1 MDHPLIPPIGS
12 VSQAFRAFRVAWVS
26 ALGRSADG
34 EPVVPTSF
42 AAQHARVLHF
52 IDVRDRDELVGP
64 MGRIPGSFSV
74 PGREFE
80 RISDTLMD
88 ADPIV
93 VVDAYEERAP
103 AAAALLEARGH
114 RLVAFLRGGL
124 DAWRAHGLGVTRDE
138 LGADDELRRVVPS
151 FDAQRRVLSAEDVRE
166 HVGDPRALQRQK
178 LAALLTH
185 GRLSC
190 VDGRDHGALLG
201 TPGGD
206 GGELLLVLSALER
219 VTGRRLGDDDVARIL
234 LRRLDA
240 FGHCAVHTDIAAA
253 NRIIATL
260 RAAPNLARHVEG
272 IQDTLEWRRFWMRPP
287 RELHDELLEI
297 AIQPEH
303 LGCGH
308 IKLSLTQA
316 ERYGTRPEFVRAFLR
331 AFFRLRWQGSTETEY
346 APLPGGHAEG
356 AVLRVRVEGGVGPFS
371 FVPLLSPLCAGT
383 QTFVA
388 HPEVSTAMRR
398 LTTRLLS
405 ETGEIPSAEVAR
417 LDREIDALAE
427 VQLANTLQALAAGLP
442 VFDLWFSPHGPPRV
456 EAAGNVPD

>member
-1 MDHPLIPPIGS
+1 
-12 VSQAFRAFRVAWVS
+12 
-26 ALGRSADG
+26 
-34 EPVVPTSF
+34 
-42 AAQHARVLHF
+42 
-52 IDVRDRDELVGP
+52 
-64 MGRIPGSFSV
+64 
-74 PGREFE
+74 
-80 RISDTLMD
+80 
-88 ADPIV
+88 
-93 VVDAYEERAP
+93 
-103 AAAALLEARGH
+103 
-114 RLVAFLRGGL
+114 
-124 DAWRAHGLGVTRDE
+124 
-138 LGADDELRRVVPS
+138 
-151 FDAQRRVLSAEDVRE
+151 
-166 HVGDPRALQRQK
+166 
-178 LAALLTH
+178 
-185 GRLSC
+185 
-190 VDGRDHGALLG
+190 
-201 TPGGD
+201 
-206 GGELLLVLSALER
+206 LVLSALER

-427 VQLANTLQALAAGLP
+427 VQLVNTLQALAAGLP